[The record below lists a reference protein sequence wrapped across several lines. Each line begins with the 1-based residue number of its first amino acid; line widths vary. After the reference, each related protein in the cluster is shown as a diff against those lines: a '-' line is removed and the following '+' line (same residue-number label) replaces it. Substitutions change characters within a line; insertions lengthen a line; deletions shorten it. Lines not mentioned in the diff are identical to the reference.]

1 MWFSSG
7 VVRSSANREQCW
19 LPTDEWEGRPFGRW
33 RWGEFEACD
42 DNREKTSSLSS
53 TRLTPCPSSYRP
65 SSLGKTGQ
73 TFSMTSHCPYSHWK
87 YHRHKIE
94 TGHIANSHLWQHTTT
109 HNHVQTL
116 TRLLKINIQDSLLK
130 GKCNANEP
138 LSCIAVNCRD
148 AILFYWNCCSYV
160 VWSKIK

>member
-116 TRLLKINIQDSLLK
+116 TRLLKINIQDPPYWKPNTMPLKHRPALLSTA
-130 GKCNANEP
+130 GVQYCF
-138 LSCIAVNCRD
+138 IG
-148 AILFYWNCCSYV
+148 IIV
-160 VWSKIK
+160 VISFEAS